1 MRFALFVGKRT
12 GREPAS
18 DNDDLYRKDSH
29 VMKTY
34 KIFKDPLGNVQAVKD
49 GWCWPG
55 FFFGAFWALFHRMW
69 WVGLGLLGVAMLIVA
84 GEDTIGT
91 SAAEALLNVLSVI
104 VSVGFGIGGNALR
117 AGQQIRR
124 GYEEIA
130 VVQAANVE
138 MALIQGHAAAE
149 TKPGMR

>member
-1 MRFALFVGKRT
+1 
-12 GREPAS
+12 
-18 DNDDLYRKDSH
+18 
-29 VMKTY
+29 MKTY
-34 KIFKDPLGNVQAVKD
+34 KIFKDPLGSVQAIKD
-49 GWCWPG
+49 GWSWPG

-69 WVGLGLLGVAMLIVA
+69 WVGLGLMGVATLIIL

-91 SAAEALLNVLSVI
+91 GVADGLLNVLSVV

-117 AGQQIRR
+117 VGQQIRR

-138 MALIQGHAAAE
+138 MALIQGHAAAA
-149 TKPGMR
+149 TKPEMR